1 MIDFLGLVLA
11 AKQPALLRGMQDHF
25 AWEWLAE
32 GVLSLTPKQA
42 YEKVV
47 VLSAG
52 AHGNETAPID

>member
-32 GVLSLTPKQA
+32 GVLSLTPKQDLC
-42 YEKVV
+42 VRV
-47 VLSAG
+47 
-52 AHGNETAPID
+52 